1 MTKLEFESP
10 IKQTSQSQAFEGAQV
25 VDPMLSDIEGAEVI
39 GSSRSSFRRRV
50 ADGTIPPPVKIGGL
64 SRWPLSELL
73 AVIKRA
79 KDARNA
85 A

>member
-1 MTKLEFESP
+1 MSKLEFESP
-10 IKQTSQSQAFEGAQV
+10 IKQTSQSQAFEATQA
-25 VDPMLSDIEGAEVI
+25 VDPMLSDIEGANVM
-39 GSSRSSFRRRV
+39 GFSKSSFRRRV

>member
-1 MTKLEFESP
+1 MTKFEFESP
-10 IKQTSQSQAFEGAQV
+10 IKQTSQGQAFEGAQAV
-25 VDPMLSDIEGAEVI
+25 YPMLSDIEGAEVM

-50 ADGTIPPPVKIGGL
+50 ADGTIPPPIKIGGL

-73 AVIKRA
+73 AVIERA
-79 KDARNA
+79 KNARNA